1 MFKNKFGLSV
11 LVGFALAAPLTALS
25 YLANKA
31 LDLPFFAFTF
41 FNRMTPLIPGPLI
54 TFGIDLMID
63 TLLFLRLDV
72 ANLAKTAEQGM
83 AVAIFIGLMTFAG
96 AVVFGLYSS
105 GMGGWKTSRYVQ
117 TAGWLLAGGS
127 PCSLCL

>member
-31 LDLPFFAFTF
+31 LDLPFFAFTL
-41 FNRMTPLIPGPLI
+41 FNRMTPLIPGSLI

-96 AVVFGLYSS
+96 AVVFGLYLC
-105 GMGGWKTSRYVQ
+105 GMGG
-117 TAGWLLAGGS
+117 
-127 PCSLCL
+127 